1 MLIYFSV
8 SNYKSFRDK
17 AEFNMIAANSH
28 DSKMTQDHVFRGY
41 TPPLLRTSAIYGSNG
56 AGKSNF
62 LDALK
67 TIKRIVCGNYHRSA
81 SYETIYYKLDPTYKE
96 KPTEFET
103 EFMSNG
109 NRYVYHLAMIMD
121 RICFEWLTNVDNNG
135 IQTQIFS
142 RELIDGKDKV
152 TMPSIEGD
160 EKEKI
165 RLEVYSEELGKRRF
179 KTFLEYGADRGIEEL
194 EDAYAWFD
202 KQLEVVKA
210 GTKLVDRLSFFSNPQ
225 MRKMA
230 TDMIHALDLRIQ
242 DIKVVSVPFD
252 DMFSDEFFPKGRKQD
267 IKEMVDSNTSAVMI
281 QRDGLDYQ
289 IYKDDDGNLMAGRII
304 LIHNKGNEFEL
315 SEESTGTRMIL
326 DMIPAFIS
334 SIIGKKTIIF
344 DEIEVNK
351 HPELTKELIMIYLIA
366 GGSHEGQLVFTTHE
380 CNLLDLDILRPD
392 EIWFVEKDDDEASH
406 IYSLSDFKPQYPKDI
421 KRGYLEGMFSR
432 IPFFADP
439 KQLKWY
445 GNTDATSK

>member
-1 MLIYFSV
+1 
-8 SNYKSFRDK
+8 
-17 AEFNMIAANSH
+17 
-28 DSKMTQDHVFRGY
+28 
-41 TPPLLRTSAIYGSNG
+41 
-56 AGKSNF
+56 
-62 LDALK
+62 
-67 TIKRIVCGNYHRSA
+67 
-81 SYETIYYKLDPTYKE
+81 
-96 KPTEFET
+96 
-103 EFMSNG
+103 
-109 NRYVYHLAMIMD
+109 
-121 RICFEWLTNVDNNG
+121 
-135 IQTQIFS
+135 
-142 RELIDGKDKV
+142 
-152 TMPSIEGD
+152 
-160 EKEKI
+160 
-165 RLEVYSEELGKRRF
+165 
-179 KTFLEYGADRGIEEL
+179 
-194 EDAYAWFD
+194 
-202 KQLEVVKA
+202 
-210 GTKLVDRLSFFSNPQ
+210 
-225 MRKMA
+225 
-230 TDMIHALDLRIQ
+230 MIHALDLRIQ